1 MTQFRSL
8 LAKTWGKREALQS
21 KSYSKN
27 KENEFALFVSLPL
40 EICSLL
46 HNKY

>member
-8 LAKTWGKREALQS
+8 LAKTWGKRKALQS

-27 KENEFALFVSLPL
+27 KENEFALFMSP
-40 EICSLL
+40 IRDLL
-46 HNKY
+46 IVAQ